1 MEMKSGK
8 VRREGGIQ
16 LAEAAIVLLIMVALL
31 AAIGEFGSY
40 FYNYTTLAKATRAGA
55 RYISAKPYTVDEMGR
70 AKNLMVCGD
79 PNGCSSSSPI
89 LPGFS
94 ASNISITAAGG
105 TTFLPDTVT
114 VSIVGYN
121 YTSIF
126 DLSKVSKSSSWIS
139 VPVKPSTTMRYMLE
153 N

>member
-1 MEMKSGK
+1 MKSRK
-8 VRREGGIQ
+8 LRREGGIQ
-16 LAEAAIVLLIMVALL
+16 LAEAAIVLPIMLALL

-55 RYISAKPYTVDEMGR
+55 RYMSAKPYTTDEMNK

-79 PNGCSSSSPI
+79 PNGCGSSSPI

-94 ASNISITAAGG
+94 ASNISITAGGG

-114 VSIVGYN
+114 VSIVNYN
-121 YTSIF
+121 YNSIF
-126 DLSKVSKSSSWIS
+126 NLSKVAKGPSWTA